1 MSSVAQTEPRIRP
14 RSSPLVGWGLLAG
27 GAFFFVGG
35 SLHPKQDPPNVTL
48 KEHLHIMFEDP
59 MWYPA
64 HVITLVGMALIAAS
78 LVLLVRGRSLGRVP
92 RAHSVAVVAAIAS
105 VAAAAGMLLHLVA
118 ALDSDRI
125 AANESTPLVDVNLI
139 VETIT
144 VPFFGFSIA
153 TLAVVSAMTRTLGGW
168 VAAPFGVIG
177 GVGFGLAGGTLLLTD
192 KLDPLFPL
200 AAGIALWAMAAGIGM
215 LQRARASRLAAL
227 KARP

>member
-1 MSSVAQTEPRIRP
+1 MSSVAKTEQRIRTP
-14 RSSPLVGWGLLAG
+14 RTSPLVAWGLLAG
-27 GAFFFVGG
+27 GAFFFLGG
-35 SLHPKQDPPNVTL
+35 SLHPKQDPPDVTL

-78 LVLLVRGRSLGRVP
+78 LVLLVRGRSLAGVP
-92 RAHSVAVVAAIAS
+92 RAHAAAVVAAVAS
-105 VAAAAGMLLHLVA
+105 AAAALGMVLHLAA
-118 ALDSDRI
+118 ALESDRI
-125 AANESTPLVDVNLI
+125 AAHESTALVDVNLI

-153 TLAVVSAMTRTLGGW
+153 TLAVVGAMTRTLGGW

-177 GVGFGLAGGTLLLTD
+177 GVGFGLAGGTFLLTD

-200 AAGIALWAMAAGIGM
+200 AAGIALWAMAAGIG
-215 LQRARASRLAAL
+215 LLLHARASRLAPL
-227 KARP
+227 KA